1 MPGYIIFNEDN
12 AFSFYGVEYQFT
24 SYPNNAIDLV
34 EVGYGQYRFWTPQS
48 NFDVSFTL
56 DLRDAN
62 IQYPLDIGLKWDG
75 VLFFWK
81 WIHAQTNCPMNEWN
95 TISFNDSLQIWDIWD
110 DCSVTT
116 WTNTSPN
123 TAVFQPTTPENFTY
137 INVDNNPKISWD
149 ASEPYHGGVTYTL
162 YRKDPGETEFSV
174 IASNLT
180 VTQYLDTEVEICC
193 GNTSVTYQYKVVA
206 TSGDGSKDSDETDP
220 LNVKAKTGEVINT
233 NKKEIAEIFP
243 GAFSIQA
250 YPNPF
255 NPTTKILYD
264 IPEESNIKIIVFDLM
279 GRKIKTLQNGFFETG
294 SYSLRWEGND
304 ENSQSLSSG
313 MYIINI
319 SARSLVSGLSFNKN
333 QKVVLIK

>member
-1 MPGYIIFNEDN
+1 MIRCLAQLKCTYYHPNGYSAFPFGKFIVSSSEDPGGDYSFILNTIDSDYPYSGSSTGPTND
-12 AFSFYGVEYQFT
+12 FSIKDGE
-24 SYPNNAIDLV
+24 
-34 EVGYGQYRFWTPQS
+34 S
-48 NFDVSFTL
+48 NFYWETGVQIEPQNVTNQIDNQGTPEITLWQLCGKYVQSSNLLSF
-56 DLRDAN
+56 
-62 IQYPLDIGLKWDG
+62 
-75 VLFFWK
+75 
-81 WIHAQTNCPMNEWN
+81 E
-95 TISFNDSLQIWDIWD
+95 
-110 DCSVTT
+110 
-116 WTNTSPN
+116 
-123 TAVFQPTTPENFTY
+123 PTTPENFTY

-180 VTQYLDTEVEICC
+180 NTHYLDTEVEICC

-220 LNVKAKTGEVINT
+220 LNVKAKTGESINT

-294 SYSLRWEGND
+294 SYSLQWEGND